1 MSLKLLLLKLLLANT
16 FPIDA
21 AYYCNCYD
29 SPLLLLLLFFP
40 LKLVIYACVFSL
52 ALEQF
57 VCKGGKGP
65 STAIAL

>member
-16 FPIDA
+16 FPIDT
-21 AYYCNCYD
+21 AYYCNYCD
-29 SPLLLLLLFFP
+29 SPLLLFFP